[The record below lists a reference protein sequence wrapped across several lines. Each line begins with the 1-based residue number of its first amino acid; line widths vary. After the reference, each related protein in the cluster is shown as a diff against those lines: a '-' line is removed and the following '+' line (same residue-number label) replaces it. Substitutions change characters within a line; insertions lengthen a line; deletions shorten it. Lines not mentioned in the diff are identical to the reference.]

1 MMKFKDMLN
10 APIIVADS
18 ETSGKSPFFDQHLS
32 SAKIRIHEDKVLDSF
47 YEECRCE
54 NSRIPSP
61 RALFVNG
68 QTTKSL
74 AEGQPL
80 NNLLK
85 ADYDFVSKYPN
96 DFILAH
102 NAKFDF
108 NFTFCGFFQNLI
120 TPNWFLWKTKNKLLC
135 SLEIIKSI
143 FAFKRQLS
151 YINIPLYSLDTPS
164 FSLENIAHE
173 NGIHHNAHNA
183 LGDCEATGKLFKLLK
198 NESPEI
204 VRQAMMCSNKK
215 FVQELIRDNSFVCSA
230 IGFGQNLYPRILA
243 PICSVQ
249 NNNELICLDV
259 AQANPGELQHLSSWE
274 IFLQTSEQ
282 KLDHLFVKLPIN
294 KSKIFFGEHFY
305 KQSFN
310 PFNLTLDQLRDR
322 ANTIK
327 KNLYFKEVCEGS
339 HSFFS
344 EKFSDP
350 NQEDHLEKKI
360 FENFALP
367 NETNFINMF
376 NNLPWEDRWEFV
388 ADNEFLDSESRIV
401 RLAKRSVLEFDSNL
415 APEEI
420 QDSYRKHLRNRLF
433 NIGSNPPWNNIVS
446 AIGEIDELKEDFPA
460 EISRIK
466 EIEAYI
472 DKRLFLL

>member
-1 MMKFKDMLN
+1 MKSKDVLN
-10 APIIVADS
+10 APIIIADA
-18 ETSGKSPFFDQHLS
+18 ETTGKSPFFDQHVS
-32 SAKIRIHEDKVLDSF
+32 SAKIRIHEDKVLNSF
-47 YEECRCE
+47 YQECRCE

-68 QTTKSL
+68 ISTKTLS
-74 AEGQPL
+74 EGQPL
-80 NNLLK
+80 NSLLK
-85 ADYDFVSKYPN
+85 ADYDFVNEFPD

-102 NAKFDF
+102 NARFDF

-120 TPNWFLWKTKNKLLC
+120 TPNWYLWKTKNKLLC
-135 SLEIIKSI
+135 SLEMIKTI
-143 FAFKRQLS
+143 YAFKRQLT

-173 NGIHHNAHNA
+173 NGISHDAHNS
-183 LGDCEATGKLFKLLK
+183 LGDCRATAELFNLMKD
-198 NESPEI
+198 ESPQI
-204 VRQAMMCSNKK
+204 IRQAMVCSNKK
-215 FVQELIRDNSFVCSA
+215 FVQELVRDNSFFCTA
-230 IGFGQNLYPRILA
+230 IGFGQDLYPRILA

-249 NNNELICLDV
+249 NNNELICLDI
-259 AQANPGELQHLSSWE
+259 AQANPNELQHLSSWE

-282 KLDHLFVKLPIN
+282 KLDHLFVKLPLN
-294 KSKIFFGEHFY
+294 KSKIFFGEHSY

-310 PFNLTLDQLRDR
+310 PFNLTLDQLRNR
-322 ANTIK
+322 ANTIR

-344 EKFSDP
+344 KRFSDP

-367 NETNFINMF
+367 NETNFINTF
-376 NNLPWEDRWEFV
+376 NNLPWKDRWQFIT
-388 ADNEFLDSESRIV
+388 DNEFLDSESRIV

-415 APEEI
+415 APKII
-420 QDSYRKHLRNRLF
+420 QDSYRKHLSKRLF
-433 NIGSNPPWNNIVS
+433 NIGGDLPWNNLVK
-446 AIGEIDELKEDFPA
+446 AIGELDELKEDFPS
-460 EISRIK
+460 EIVRIK

-472 DKRLFLL
+472 DSRLFLS